1 MLEKCSSIIFLCK
14 FTFVAMSCLFSFE
27 LDLSLAGM
35 YVHLTVCVWGDR
47 KIKEEYETKVGLTES
62 EIWKK
67 EIAVREKAEFE
78 ISESQV
84 LCLGPEYGHRCVYIK

>member
-1 MLEKCSSIIFLCK
+1 M
-14 FTFVAMSCLFSFE
+14 
-27 LDLSLAGM
+27 
-35 YVHLTVCVWGDR
+35 
-47 KIKEEYETKVGLTES
+47 GLTES